1 MHNET
6 DNVLLPVALLAAAS
20 GARTFSGV
28 AALEPRTVVPALAL
42 GELLVDKLPNTPN
55 RNEGLSLLGRVVAGA
70 VIGAVVARRKKADP
84 VALAVVGGLTSFAS
98 AHATYRFRRALSV
111 YLPAFGAA
119 IVEDAT
125 VLAAATFGARLLQH
139 AQREIGGDHAH
150 SAE

>member
-6 DNVLLPVALLAAAS
+6 DVLLPLALLAAAS

-28 AALEPRTVVPALAL
+28 AALEPRTVVPVLAL
-42 GELLVDKLPNTPN
+42 GELVVDKLPNTPN

-84 VALAVVGGLTSFAS
+84 VALAVFGGLTSFVS
-98 AHATYRFRRALSV
+98 AHATYRYRRALSV

-125 VLAAATFGARLLQH
+125 VLAAATAGARLLQH